1 MFGRSFMR
9 GARGVNG
16 AKGANGAKGDKGD
29 TGPIGATGPAPAGG
43 SPFKFFSHEGLSVDA
58 EKFYDI
64 TDADLNKIWVFDRP
78 QSGDMILRLPA
89 NFLQTFPLI
98 RGGANGPKLK
108 RTAMVMVMMMPNE
121 NDPSWNTGQIRLRFN
136 GVDFFYIQNEFAG
149 GCHTMSFNRRFD
161 TDTTS
166 TLVVRLARATTQ
178 EPASVLV
185 SIAAPA

>member
-1 MFGRSFMR
+1 M
-9 GARGVNG
+9 VKG
-16 AKGANGAKGDKGD
+16 AKGPAGTNGA
-29 TGPIGATGPAPAGG
+29 TGPAGTNGPTGPTGPAGATGPAPAGG

-149 GCHTMSFNRRFD
+149 GAHTMSFNRRYD
-161 TDTTS
+161 TETTS

-185 SIAAPA
+185 SIGAPA